1 MKPMLSGKISDC
13 TYWCNVEFKSRKIKT
28 NEILK
33 GLDTIFFSTFKPLHA
48 TGPFLCPLET
58 VENQSFPTFQ
68 GLQKS

>member
-1 MKPMLSGKISDC
+1 M
-13 TYWCNVEFKSRKIKT
+13 T

-33 GLDTIFFSTFKPLHA
+33 GLDTIFFFQTFKPLHA
-48 TGPFLCPLET
+48 TGPFLYPLET